1 MRVARAHSREARE
14 IHVNSGGIHDARA
27 DSASRA
33 VVAMEES
40 PPFLAL
46 SPT

>member
-1 MRVARAHSREARE
+1 VGAHSREARE
-14 IHVNSGGIHDARA
+14 IRVNSGGNRDAHGNT
-27 DSASRA
+27 ASRT

-40 PPFLAL
+40 PPLLAL